1 MVDGESDFT
10 SSKVMVMPLYMAKGL
25 EFDVVLMAKA
35 NEDNYSKDDRK
46 LFYVVATRAMNLLKI
61 YYDEIP
67 SSLINNRI

>member
-1 MVDGESDFT
+1 
-10 SSKVMVMPLYMAKGL
+10 MVMPLYMAKGL

-35 NEDNYSKDDRK
+35 NEDNYSNADRK
-46 LFYVVATRAMNLLKI
+46 LFYVAATRAMNILKI